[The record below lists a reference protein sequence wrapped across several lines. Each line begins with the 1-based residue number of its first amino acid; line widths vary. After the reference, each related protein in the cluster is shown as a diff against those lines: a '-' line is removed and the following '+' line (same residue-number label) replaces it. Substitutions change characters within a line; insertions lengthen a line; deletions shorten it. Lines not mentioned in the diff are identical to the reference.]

1 VKREGYAHFSR
12 QMKLL
17 NCARHYEVDMSDSPE
32 RQLLESKSR
41 DELVAIANA
50 TSVDIPARA
59 RKAAIVEALLSTNE
73 KAKTNAASASASS
86 KQSDPPRSNV
96 PSQAKVRRV
105 RIAAEEGA
113 SDNPSPEVTGT
124 DSAKSSDKGSRKKPQ
139 TDETDESRS
148 ADADAD
154 AVSED
159 NKTENGEL
167 GQADA
172 GNRRRRRRGRERERD
187 EQWQGEPVECEG
199 ILDLRDEGY
208 GFMRTRGALPS
219 NDDVYVAAKQVRMHG
234 LRKGDILKGV
244 SRPAARN
251 EKNPALLRL
260 DQINGSAPEEIFDR
274 PLFEELTAVHPSQL
288 LNLEVKGTKNIT
300 ARLID
305 LVAPIGKGQ
314 RGLVISP
321 PDCGKT
327 STIKELAIAIEANH
341 PEICLVVLLIDERPE
356 EITEISSLLKAEVM
370 ASAFDRPAEEH
381 VQVAELTLERAKRM
395 VESGTDVVLLVDG
408 LSRLARAY
416 NLSAPG
422 NGRILVEGVD
432 AAALYPPK
440 RFFGAARALSE
451 GGSLTVVA
459 TVASDTGWRLDEL
472 ILEALQGTANTEIF
486 LDRKSADRRLY
497 PSIDVAKC
505 RTRKLD
511 ELAGEARAQ
520 QGRDL
525 ADLLIQIDA
534 SSETSKKNALEFLLT
549 DLPKSKNNKDFF
561 SSNKKA
567 KS

>member
-1 VKREGYAHFSR
+1 
-12 QMKLL
+12 
-17 NCARHYEVDMSDSPE
+17 MSDSPE

-50 TSVDIPARA
+50 TGVGIPARA

-73 KAKTNAASASASS
+73 KAKTSAASPSPSS
-86 KQSDPPRSNV
+86 EQPDSPRSNV
-96 PSQAKVRRV
+96 PNQAKVRRV

-113 SDNPSPEVTGT
+113 SDNPSPGVTVT
-124 DSAKSSDKGSRKKPQ
+124 DSPKNSDKGSRKKPQ
-139 TDETDESRS
+139 TGETDESRRDS
-148 ADADAD
+148 AETDSA
-154 AVSED
+154 SED
-159 NKTENGEL
+159 SKTESGEF
-167 GQADA
+167 GHADA

-208 GFMRTRGALPS
+208 GFLRTRGALPS

-234 LRKGDILKGV
+234 LRKGDILKGA

-260 DQINGSAPEEIFDR
+260 DQINASVPEEVFER

-288 LNLEVKGTKNIT
+288 LNLEVKGTKNVT

-356 EITEISSLLKAEVM
+356 EITEISNLLKGEVM

-451 GGSLTVVA
+451 GGSLTIVA
-459 TVASDTGWRLDEL
+459 TVASGTGWRLDEL

-497 PSIDVAKC
+497 PSIDVAAC

-534 SSETSKKNALEFLLT
+534 TQETSKRNALEFLLA
-549 DLPKSKNNKDFF
+549 DLPKTKSNKDFF
-561 SSNKKA
+561 
-567 KS
+567 KSYKNIKS

>member
-1 VKREGYAHFSR
+1 
-12 QMKLL
+12 
-17 NCARHYEVDMSDSPE
+17 
-32 RQLLESKSR
+32 
-41 DELVAIANA
+41 
-50 TSVDIPARA
+50 
-59 RKAAIVEALLSTNE
+59 
-73 KAKTNAASASASS
+73 
-86 KQSDPPRSNV
+86 
-96 PSQAKVRRV
+96 
-105 RIAAEEGA
+105 
-113 SDNPSPEVTGT
+113 
-124 DSAKSSDKGSRKKPQ
+124 
-139 TDETDESRS
+139 
-148 ADADAD
+148 
-154 AVSED
+154 
-159 NKTENGEL
+159 
-167 GQADA
+167 
-172 GNRRRRRRGRERERD
+172 
-187 EQWQGEPVECEG
+187 
-199 ILDLRDEGY
+199 
-208 GFMRTRGALPS
+208 MRTRGALPS

>member
-1 VKREGYAHFSR
+1 
-12 QMKLL
+12 
-17 NCARHYEVDMSDSPE
+17 MSDSPD

-50 TSVDIPARA
+50 TGVDIPARA

-73 KAKTNAASASASS
+73 KAKTNAAPPSASS

-96 PSQAKVRRV
+96 PNQAKVRRV
-105 RIAAEEGA
+105 RIAAEEGT
-113 SDNPSPEVTGT
+113 SDNPSPEMKGM
-124 DSAKSSDKGSRKKPQ
+124 DSPKSSDKGSRKKPQ
-139 TDETDESRS
+139 TEETDESRS
-148 ADADAD
+148 DSTETDTT
-154 AVSED
+154 SEE
-159 NKTENGEL
+159 NKTENGEF
-167 GQADA
+167 GHADA

-234 LRKGDILKGV
+234 LRKGDILKGA

-288 LNLEVKGTKNIT
+288 LNLEAKGAKNIT

-341 PEICLVVLLIDERPE
+341 PEICLVVLLVDERPE
-356 EITEISSLLKAEVM
+356 EITEISSVLKAEVM

-497 PSIDVAKC
+497 PAVDVASC

-534 SSETSKKNALEFLLT
+534 TSETSKINALEFLLT

-561 SSNKKA
+561 SSNKNT